1 MKRHPILRKLF
12 RAVAA
17 PIKCDQGQA
26 LVEFG
31 LVAIVF
37 LTFVFGIIDFAR
49 LMQSW
54 VTVQY
59 AAREGA
65 RYALTGRSDCAGY
78 ADNRIGCI
86 TNTAKS
92 ATTGLYGAP
101 GNVTVKVRRWAYPN
115 YTNPPLEN
123 NAGVACDSVEVEV
136 DYDHHLVT
144 PIVASIV
151 KHVPLIG
158 KERVLN
164 EPFGPCGGGG

>member
-31 LVAIVF
+31 LVSIVF
-37 LTFVFGIIDFAR
+37 LTMVFGIIDFAR

-78 ADNRIGCI
+78 TDNRIGCI
-86 TNTAKS
+86 TDTAKG

-101 GNVTVKVRRWAYPN
+101 GNITVKVRR
-115 YTNPPLEN
+115 
-123 NAGVACDSVEVEV
+123 
-136 DYDHHLVT
+136 
-144 PIVASIV
+144 
-151 KHVPLIG
+151 
-158 KERVLN
+158 
-164 EPFGPCGGGG
+164 

>member
-12 RAVAA
+12 QAVAA

-31 LVAIVF
+31 LVSIVF
-37 LTFVFGIIDFAR
+37 LTMVFGIIDFAR

-65 RYALTGRSDCAGY
+65 RYALTGRSDCATYG
-78 ADNRIGCI
+78 DNRLNCI
-86 TNTAKS
+86 IDTAKG

-115 YTNPPLEN
+115 YANPPLEN
-123 NAGVACDSVEVEV
+123 SAGVACDSVEVEV
-136 DYDHHLVT
+136 DYNHQLITPLVSA
-144 PIVASIV
+144 IVS
-151 KHVPLIG
+151 HVSLAG
-158 KERVLN
+158 KERALN
-164 EPFGPCGGGG
+164 EPFGPCGGT